1 MSGTATAQKM
11 PRATSKTTS
20 RIDPRMVDVKPPQGS
35 LTNAAAERIMR
46 RYGLH
51 PMTAAEKRRFASVL
65 RPRSRNGK

>member
-1 MSGTATAQKM
+1 
-11 PRATSKTTS
+11 
-20 RIDPRMVDVKPPQGS
+20 MVDVKPPQGS

-65 RPRSRNGK
+65 RPRSRNGKQQSSP